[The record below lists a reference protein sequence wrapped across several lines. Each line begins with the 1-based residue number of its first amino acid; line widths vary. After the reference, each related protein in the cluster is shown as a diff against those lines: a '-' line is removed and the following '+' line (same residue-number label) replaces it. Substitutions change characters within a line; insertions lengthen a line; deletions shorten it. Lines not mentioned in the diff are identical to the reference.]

1 MAGDTAEKPAMTPV
15 HAKRLDAVGMLVSLL
30 TLGLAVVWA
39 FPICWSLYATAT
51 PAPGDS
57 PLSVIENYRQVLFET
72 SLGRWYVNSI
82 VTSGGV
88 TLIVLAISS
97 ACGYAISQINFTGR
111 SVLWFMILA
120 SFMIPVQALI
130 VNHFFLIYQLGL
142 LNTWLGVILPQLIA
156 PISVIV
162 YKGFFDNVPDEYR
175 EAAQIDGARH
185 WQIFLGIYLPMNW
198 GITVALG
205 IIVFIGAWNAF
216 LWPFLAVT
224 KTDLM
229 NVTVGATE
237 SWSGN
242 VNELITAVLV
252 ALPVAVLYLL
262 FQRKVTDAISFSTG
276 IKG

>member
-1 MAGDTAEKPAMTPV
+1 MTALK
-15 HAKRLDAVGMLVSLL
+15 AKQFDAVGMLVSLL
-30 TLGLAVVWA
+30 TLALAIIWA

-57 PLSVIENYRQVLFET
+57 PLAVIENYRQVLFET
-72 SLGRWYVNSI
+72 SLGRWYINSI

-111 SVLWFMILA
+111 TVLWFMILA

-175 EAAQIDGARH
+175 EAAQIDGAHH

-224 KTDLM
+224 KPELM

-237 SWSGN
+237 SWNQRADHGRDDRP
-242 VNELITAVLV
+242 AGRG
-252 ALPVAVLYLL
+252 ALPAVPAQGDRCDLVLDRYQGLS
-262 FQRKVTDAISFSTG
+262 AFS
-276 IKG
+276 

>member
-1 MAGDTAEKPAMTPV
+1 MNAPLAR
-15 HAKRLDAVGMLVSLL
+15 RLDGVGMLVSLL
-30 TLGLAVVWA
+30 TLGLAIVWA
-39 FPICWSLYATAT
+39 FPIFWSLTASAT
-51 PAPGDS
+51 PAPGDTL
-57 PLSVIENYRQVLFET
+57 LSIVENYRRILFGT
-72 SLGRWYVNSI
+72 SLGRWYINSI

-97 ACGYAISQINFTGR
+97 SCGYAISQINFTGR
-111 SVLWFMILA
+111 TVLWILILA

-130 VNHFFLIYQLGL
+130 VNHFFLIYQMGL

-156 PISVIV
+156 PIAVIV
-162 YKGFFDNVPDEYR
+162 YKGFFDNVPSEYR

-224 KTDLM
+224 KTELM

-237 SWSGN
+237 SWDGD
-242 VNELITAVLV
+242 VNELITAVMV
-252 ALPVAVLYLL
+252 ALPVAVLYLV
-262 FQRKVTDAISFSTG
+262 FQRKITDAISFSAG

>member
-1 MAGDTAEKPAMTPV
+1 MNART
-15 HAKRLDAVGMLVSLL
+15 AKRLDNVGMLVSLL
-30 TLGLAVVWA
+30 TLLLAIIWA
-39 FPICWSLYATAT
+39 FPLYWSLVATAT
-51 PAPGDS
+51 PAPGGS
-57 PLSVIENYRQVLFET
+57 MWSVIDNYRQVLFET

-88 TLIVLAISS
+88 TVIVLAISS

-111 SVLWFMILA
+111 KVLWFMILA

-130 VNHFFLIYQLGL
+130 VNHFFLIYQMGL
-142 LNTWLGVILPQLIA
+142 FNTWLGVILPQLIA
-156 PISVIV
+156 PIAVIV
-162 YKGFFDNVPDEYR
+162 YKGFFDNVPSEYR

-216 LWPFLAVT
+216 LWPFLVVT
-224 KTDLM
+224 KTELM

-237 SWSGN
+237 SWSGETS
-242 VNELITAVLV
+242 ELITAVMV
-252 ALPVAVLYLL
+252 ALPVAILYLL
-262 FQRKVTDAISFSTG
+262 FQRRVADAISFSAG

>member
-1 MAGDTAEKPAMTPV
+1 MNAIL
-15 HAKRLDAVGMLVSLL
+15 AKRLDVAGMLVSLL
-30 TLGLAVVWA
+30 TLGLAIVWA
-39 FPICWSLYATAT
+39 FPIYWSLFATVT

-57 PLSVIENYRQVLFET
+57 LLTVIDNYRQVLFET
-72 SLGRWYVNSI
+72 ALGRWYINSI

-88 TLIVLAISS
+88 TVIVLAISS
-97 ACGYAISQINFTGR
+97 ACGYAISQLNFTGR
-111 SVLWFMILA
+111 KLLWFMIFA

-130 VNHFFLIYQLGL
+130 VNHFFLIYQMGL

-156 PISVIV
+156 PIAVIV
-162 YKGFFDNVPDEYR
+162 YKGFFDNVPSEYS

-185 WQIFLGIYLPMNW
+185 WQIFLSIYLPMNW
-198 GITVALG
+198 GITAALG

-224 KTDLM
+224 RTELM
-229 NVTVGATE
+229 NVTVGASE
-237 SWSGN
+237 SWNGN
-242 VNELITAVLV
+242 TNELITAVMI

-262 FQRKVTDAISFSTG
+262 FQRRVAEAISFSTG

>member
-1 MAGDTAEKPAMTPV
+1 MSALL
-15 HAKRLDAVGMLVSLL
+15 AKRLDAAGMLVSLL
-30 TLGLAVVWA
+30 TLGLAVLWA
-39 FPICWSLYATAT
+39 FPIYWSIVATVT
-51 PAPGDS
+51 PTPDGS
-57 PLSVIENYRQVLFET
+57 FLTVIDNYRQVLFET
-72 SLGRWYVNSI
+72 SLGRWYINSI

-88 TLIVLAISS
+88 TIIVLAISS
-97 ACGYAISQINFTGR
+97 ACGYAISQLEFTGR
-111 SVLWFMILA
+111 KVLWFLIFA

-130 VNHFFLIYQLGL
+130 VNHFFLVHQMGL

-156 PISVIV
+156 PIAVIV
-162 YKGFFDNVPDEYR
+162 YKGFFDNVPSEYS

-185 WQIFLGIYLPMNW
+185 WQIFLSIYLPMNW
-198 GITVALG
+198 GITAALG

-224 KTDLM
+224 KTEQM

-237 SWSGN
+237 SWGGN
-242 VNELITAVLV
+242 TNELITAVMI

-262 FQRKVTDAISFSTG
+262 FQRKVAEAISFSAG

>member
-1 MAGDTAEKPAMTPV
+1 MNPLFT
-15 HAKRLDAVGMLVSLL
+15 KRLDVAAMLVSLL
-30 TLGLAVVWA
+30 TLGLAIIWA
-39 FPICWSLYATAT
+39 FPIIWSLMASVT
-51 PAPGDS
+51 PAPGES
-57 PLSVIENYRQVLFET
+57 PLAIFENYRQVLVET
-72 SLGRWYVNSI
+72 PMGRWYINSI
-82 VTSGGV
+82 ITSGGV

-111 SVLWFMILA
+111 TVLWVMILA

-130 VNHFFLIYQLGL
+130 VNHFFLIYQMGL

-156 PISVIV
+156 PIAVIV
-162 YKGFFDNVPDEYR
+162 YKGFFDNVPSEYR

-224 KTDLM
+224 KPEMM
-229 NVTVGATE
+229 NVTVGASE
-237 SWSGN
+237 SWNGN

-252 ALPVAVLYLL
+252 ALPVAVLYLI
-262 FQRKVTDAISFSTG
+262 FQRKVIDALSFSTG

>member
-1 MAGDTAEKPAMTPV
+1 MSALLAE
-15 HAKRLDAVGMLVSLL
+15 RLDVAGMLVMLL
-30 TLGLAVVWA
+30 TLALALVWA
-39 FPICWSLYATAT
+39 FPIIWSLHASVT
-51 PAPGDS
+51 PEPGES
-57 PLSVIENYRQVLFET
+57 PLAIFENYRQVLFET
-72 SLGRWYVNSI
+72 QMGRWYINSI
-82 VTSGGV
+82 ITSGGV

-111 SVLWFMILA
+111 TVLWVMILA

-130 VNHFFLIYQLGL
+130 VNHFFLIYQMGL

-156 PISVIV
+156 PIAVIV
-162 YKGFFDNVPDEYR
+162 YKGFFDNVPSEYR

-185 WQIFLGIYLPMNW
+185 WQIFLGIHLPMNW

-224 KTDLM
+224 KPEMM
-229 NVTVGATE
+229 NVTVGASE
-237 SWSGN
+237 SWNGN

-252 ALPVAVLYLL
+252 ALPVAVLYLV
-262 FQRKVTDAISFSTG
+262 FQRRVTDALSFSTG

>member
-1 MAGDTAEKPAMTPV
+1 MNALLAR
-15 HAKRLDAVGMLVSLL
+15 RLDIVGMLVSLL
-30 TLGLAVVWA
+30 TLVLAIVWA
-39 FPICWSLYATAT
+39 FPIYWSLAASVT

-57 PLSVIENYRQVLFET
+57 PLTVIENYRQVLFET
-72 SLGRWYVNSI
+72 SLGRWYINSI

-111 SVLWFMILA
+111 KVLWFLILA

-130 VNHFFLIYQLGL
+130 VNHFFLVYQLGL
-142 LNTWLGVILPQLIA
+142 INNLLGVILPQLIA
-156 PISVIV
+156 PIAVIV
-162 YKGFFDNVPDEYR
+162 YKGFFDNMPNEYR
-175 EAAQIDGARH
+175 EAALIDGARH

-224 KTDLM
+224 KSELM

-237 SWSGN
+237 SWNGN
-242 VNELITAVLV
+242 TSELITAVMV

-262 FQRKVTDAISFSTG
+262 FQRKVTDALSFSAG